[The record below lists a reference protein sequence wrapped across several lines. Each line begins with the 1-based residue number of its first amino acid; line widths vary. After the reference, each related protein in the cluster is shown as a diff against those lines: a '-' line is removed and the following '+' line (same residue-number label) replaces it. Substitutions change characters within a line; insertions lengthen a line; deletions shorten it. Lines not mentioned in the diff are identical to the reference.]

1 MTPIRIQRKRTKGWR
16 MPPNTVSVS
25 RPSDWGNPYTVAGYY
40 GAYGAGSGTLAQA
53 RQDCVDCFE
62 DDMNDY
68 QRTVVKHHLAGK
80 NLACWCPLDQPCH
93 ADVLLKIA
101 NSPG

>member
-1 MTPIRIQRKRTKGWR
+1 MTPIRIQRKRHAGWR
-16 MPPNTVSVS
+16 MPPNTVSVV
-25 RPSDWGNPYTVAGYY
+25 RPSCWGNPYTVAGYY
-40 GAYGAGSGTLAQA
+40 DAFGAGSWTLAGV
-53 RQDCVDCFE
+53 RQDCVDKFE
-62 DDMNDY
+62 DDMSDY
-68 QRTVVKHHLAGK
+68 KREMVKHHLAGK